1 MFLTLDNLAKRYGCL
16 PSEALRRADTLDL
29 YVLDLG
35 GKWTRHQQEQQEGHS
50 KTGSTKKLSKEVMLA
65 MLERAR
71 SEKIK

>member
-35 GKWTRHQQEQQEGHS
+35 GKWARYQQEQADGKVSNRKSH
-50 KTGSTKKLSKEVMLA
+50 KLTQAEMQA
-65 MLERAR
+65 MLDRVKKERQ
-71 SEKIK
+71 